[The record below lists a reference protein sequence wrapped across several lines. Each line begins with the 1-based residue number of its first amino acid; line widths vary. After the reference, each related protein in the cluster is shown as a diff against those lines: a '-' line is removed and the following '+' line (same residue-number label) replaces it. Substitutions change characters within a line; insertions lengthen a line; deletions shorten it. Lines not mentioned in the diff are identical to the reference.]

1 MRESPLHTLSMKLI
15 PLIAC
20 ACLAFLTLSCGGTAA
35 PTPTATAT
43 PPPVDSPAPTAA
55 ASPSPTPDGI
65 VTLVAVGDV
74 MLARDLVTL
83 MAAHGALY
91 PFERV
96 VGLLRA
102 GDITIANLEG
112 AFTERGVPEEKPYT
126 FRTPPRFA
134 PGLAEAGIDIVS
146 LGNNHTADYGEEG
159 IADTLAALDAA
170 GVRYAGA
177 GLDEEAARR
186 PALIEAE
193 GLRIAFLS
201 YTDVLLNTFA
211 GPETAGVAL
220 ATVAGIAEDVRAA
233 RDNADVVVVSLHSG
247 VEYTDAPAPVQQ
259 RLARAAVDAGALLV
273 LGHHPHALQGW
284 EWYGDG
290 LIVYSLGNFVFDLD
304 ADDLE
309 NLGERAFQ
317 TAVYSITFSADSIL
331 DITIEPVFIDVD
343 ENRPRPASGDEAA
356 AIRERIAALNEIA
369 GGP

>member
-1 MRESPLHTLSMKLI
+1 MKLI
-15 PLIAC
+15 PLIAG

-83 MAAHGALY
+83 MAEHGALY

-96 VGLLRA
+96 AGLLRA

-112 AFTERGVPEEKPYT
+112 AFTERGAPEEKLYT

-134 PGLAEAGIDIVS
+134 SGLAEAGIDIVS
-146 LGNNHTADYGEEG
+146 LGNNHTADFGEEG

-193 GLRIAFLS
+193 GVRIAFLS
-201 YTDVLLNTFA
+201 YTDVFLNTFA
-211 GPETAGVAL
+211 GPEAAGVAF

-309 NLGERAFQ
+309 NLGARAFQ
-317 TAVYSITFSADSIL
+317 TAVYSITFSANGVL
-331 DITIEPVFIDVD
+331 GITIEPVFIDID
-343 ENRPRPASGDEAA
+343 EKRPRPATGDEAA
-356 AIRERIAALNEIA
+356 AIRERIDALNEIS